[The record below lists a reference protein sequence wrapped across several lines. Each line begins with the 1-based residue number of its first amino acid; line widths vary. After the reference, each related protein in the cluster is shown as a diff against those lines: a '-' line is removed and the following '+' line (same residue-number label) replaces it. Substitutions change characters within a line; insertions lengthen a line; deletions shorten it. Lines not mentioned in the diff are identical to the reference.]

1 MRTEGVDGEK
11 VVLEQCSDAR
21 LLDCHGRVTVP
32 SDGIPASDRGH
43 RVDETRL
50 LSESEVRP
58 HSCHARGGPCL
69 PALFQGS
76 VDLGKLYNMLMLLI
90 VIRREILEV
99 SAQAGQRSEPIKCR
113 GFVSWS
119 TFSSK
124 IATRKHP
131 NFLLL
136 VLTYSG
142 DLRESSCQTATLSAP
157 Q

>member
-1 MRTEGVDGEK
+1 MDGEK

-21 LLDCHGRVTVP
+21 LLGCHGRVTVP
-32 SDGIPASDRGH
+32 SDRIPASDRGH
-43 RVDETRL
+43 QVDETRL
-50 LSESEVRP
+50 PSESEVRP
-58 HSCHARGGPCL
+58 HSFHARGVPCL

-90 VIRREILEV
+90 GIRREILEV
-99 SAQAGQRSEPIKCR
+99 SAQVGQRSEPIKRR

-131 NFLLL
+131 NFLFF
-136 VLTYSG
+136 VSDHFC
-142 DLRESSCQTATLSAP
+142 DLR
-157 Q
+157 